1 MAEQYLACYPVEPC
15 PTCGANKTPGTPK
28 CGRCWNLWQ
37 VVETHAA
44 ALLADPQRAA
54 PVRELL
60 ERVLATKP
68 NPGPEAT

>member
-1 MAEQYLACYPVEPC
+1 MAESYLACFPVEPC
-15 PTCGANKTPGTPK
+15 PICGTNKSPGTPK
-28 CGRCWNLWQ
+28 CERCFTLWQ

-44 ALLADPQRAA
+44 KLLADPKRAA

-68 NPGPEAT
+68 APEAAT